1 MNGGASLARRIY
13 SLTADSV
20 IESVKS
26 NSQFLLKSGYS
37 EKEPLKLYTLK
48 LYTTVIEKEKAKA

>member
-1 MNGGASLARRIY
+1 
-13 SLTADSV
+13 V

-26 NSQFLLKSGYS
+26 NSQFLFKSGYS
-37 EKEPLKLYTLK
+37 EKELIK